1 MVVECEFGPRTLKD
15 DEARALDD
23 YMRTMDEYY
32 DDRRAYA
39 AAIDELGDVAT
50 VGAAAASVERLPSR
64 LLPPPQRP
72 KPPQI
77 CRTCLN

>member
-1 MVVECEFGPRTLKD
+1 MVVECKFSPRTLKD

-39 AAIDELGDVAT
+39 AAIDELGDVAAAT
-50 VGAAAASVERLPSR
+50 TAAASVERPPSR

-72 KPPQI
+72 KLPQI
-77 CRTCLN
+77 CRTCHN